1 MLVLMAPQVNLCRSF
16 ITFENMIQLGKKRR
30 RRSSEFDMPIYMM
43 KLGLIQLESAT
54 LPYRNHM
61 CYLGK
66 SFVSIVLSK
75 SPMKENLTKALY
87 IYIYIYICMYIKLQ
101 VLISNIDNLNNK
113 NLKSTTLF
121 VYSPPPPLIIK
132 SPFLLTKPKSPPYFW
147 SCVYIIKKKV
157 QNIL

>member
-87 IYIYIYICMYIKLQ
+87 IYIYMYIKLQ

-121 VYSPPPPLIIK
+121 VYSPPPPPPNNQVSLSFDQAKVPSI
-132 SPFLLTKPKSPPYFW
+132 FLVMCLH
-147 SCVYIIKKKV
+147 
-157 QNIL
+157 N